1 MICRKK
7 EGREIE
13 INKMVLRSTKMSE
26 KRDRKRE
33 RYRYRKSKISSN
45 RI

>member
-13 INKMVLRSTKMSE
+13 INKMVLRSTNMRK

-33 RYRYRKSKISSN
+33 RYRDSKSKISSN